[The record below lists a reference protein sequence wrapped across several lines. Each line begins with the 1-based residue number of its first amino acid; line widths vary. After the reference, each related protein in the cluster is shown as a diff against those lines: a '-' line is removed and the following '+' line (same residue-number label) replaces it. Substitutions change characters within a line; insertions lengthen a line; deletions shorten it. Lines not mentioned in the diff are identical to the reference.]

1 MRRTVT
7 FTMLALGLAVCPP
20 LGPSLGLNVAAQA
33 QDGGSGGAATG
44 GAGGAAGATGTLGA
58 TTNLPGVDTQT
69 STGTDGS
76 ATATGR
82 VDNCGADTSMQGTGT
97 AGSSGVADIGAGATA
112 GASSPSQGC

>member
-7 FTMLALGLAVCPP
+7 FTMLALGLAICPF

-33 QDGGSGGAATG
+33 QDGGSGGAAT
-44 GAGGAAGATGTLGA
+44 GGAAGATGTLGA